1 MTTMD
6 RTDVSF
12 RSGDGQCAAWIFPA
26 TSSGPAAGGA
36 GPSVVLAH
44 GFGGVRQARLDAFAE
59 RFAQAGITA
68 LVFDYRHFGASTGE
82 PRQLLDIRRQ
92 LEDWRSAIAYARSL
106 PDVDPDRVAAW
117 GTSLSGGH
125 VAAIAASDARLAAAI
140 SQNPFMDGLPTL
152 RASGLR
158 TVLRLAAAGLRD
170 ELRRALGRPPLAIPI
185 VGAPGSLAAMST
197 ADANPGYRALF
208 TDGQEFR
215 NEVLARIALR
225 IGTYR
230 PGRNAASIRCPWL
243 VAVCENDAVTPP
255 TPAMLAARRAPA
267 ADLRTYPGGHFDIY
281 LGDGFERAI
290 IDQVSFLRQH
300 LLDGQAASEPGRIV
314 ALPTA

>member
-1 MTTMD
+1 MTTMQ
-6 RTDVSF
+6 RTEVTF
-12 RSGDGQCAAWIFPA
+12 VSGDGHCAAWIFPA
-26 TSSGPAAGGA
+26 ANSGPEATDA
-36 GPSVVLAH
+36 GPCVVLAH

-82 PRQLLDIRRQ
+82 PRQLLDIGCQ
-92 LEDWRSAIAYARSL
+92 LEDWRSGIAYARSL
-106 PDVDPDRVAAW
+106 PGVDPDRVAAW

-125 VAAIAASDARLAAAI
+125 VAAIAASDARLAAVI

-158 TVLRLAAAGLRD
+158 NVLRLAAAGLRD
-170 ELRRALGRPPLAIPI
+170 ELRRALRRPPLAIPI
-185 VGAPGSLAAMST
+185 VGSPGSLAAMNT
-197 ADANPGYRALF
+197 ADAEPGYRALF

-215 NEVLARIALR
+215 NEVLARITLR

-230 PGRNAASIRCPWL
+230 PGRSTASIQCPWL

-255 TPAMLAARRAPA
+255 APVVAAARQAPA

-281 LGDGFERAI
+281 LGDGFERTIA
-290 IDQVSFLRQH
+290 DQVSFLRRN
-300 LLDGQAASEPGRIV
+300 LLMPKPHDHHRLSLG
-314 ALPTA
+314 L